1 MPGHGD
7 RQERGRQ
14 GRVLQVGGL
23 PQEAGCLDEFAPR
36 SLKKPW
42 GSSTN
47 QISAAIRG
55 GKEGTGRRRWR
66 RTTEDIR
73 TLECPSLG
81 CAAGSAFTYFMTP
94 VN

>member
-1 MPGHGD
+1 M
-7 RQERGRQ
+7 R
-14 GRVLQVGGL
+14 GL

-47 QISAAIRG
+47 QISATIRG
-55 GKEGTGRRRWR
+55 RQEGTGRGR